1 MQPTRLVGDHFGELV
16 QSYDGFQMYIPN
28 TSSSL
33 FRLSVG
39 ELVESCD
46 GFADVH
52 SEHKIQLV
60 QVRSGRTDIYMS
72 ACKVDEAHF
81 KTIRSS
87 APGLRRVCAGSA
99 PGLRRVC
106 AGSAPGLRE
115 RSG

>member
-1 MQPTRLVGDHFGELV
+1 M
-16 QSYDGFQMYIPN
+16 
-28 TSSSL
+28 
-33 FRLSVG
+33 
-39 ELVESCD
+39 ESCD

-99 PGLRRVC
+99 PGLCRVCAGSALGLRRVC
-106 AGSAPGLRE
+106 AGSAPGLRRVCAGSAPGRRRFFGKE
-115 RSG
+115 AGEDIHPFL

>member
-52 SEHKIQLV
+52 SESCSVGGSCFSRVRTAFATLSLSTNEKKTVVSELRLV
-60 QVRSGRTDIYMS
+60 AS
-72 ACKVDEAHF
+72 AV
-81 KTIRSS
+81 
-87 APGLRRVCAGSA
+87 
-99 PGLRRVC
+99 
-106 AGSAPGLRE
+106 
-115 RSG
+115 

>member
-1 MQPTRLVGDHFGELV
+1 M
-16 QSYDGFQMYIPN
+16 
-28 TSSSL
+28 
-33 FRLSVG
+33 
-39 ELVESCD
+39 ESCD

-72 ACKVDEAHF
+72 ACKVDQTHF

-87 APGLRRVCAGSA
+87 AGSA

-106 AGSAPGLRE
+106 AGSALGLRRVCAGSALGLRWVCAGSAPGLR
-115 RSG
+115 RVGVDSSGKKRVKT